1 MKSNVENF
9 LDNSMINEDKE
20 MRTTDEKDSL
30 VSRMDHVGEEWATR
44 KMQ

>member
-9 LDNSMINEDKE
+9 LDNLMINEDKE
-20 MRTTDEKDSL
+20 MRIIDEKDSL
-30 VSRMDHVGEEWATR
+30 VSRMDYVGEEWVIR